1 MRIPLSWLKD
11 YIDITVSVKELAERL
26 TLAGLEVETIEYIG
40 LPGAELPWDPE
51 KIVVGELR
59 AVHYHPNADR
69 LVLAEVEYGGPERE
83 VVVAGPPSLLEMRGQ
98 KDLHLKVAFAMQGAR
113 LYDGHA
119 EGWRIMKLKKVKV
132 RGVSSRAMVCS
143 EKELGLSDEH
153 EDIIYLPDDAPVGT
167 PLAEYLGDAVLELD
181 IKGPFGHLY
190 SILGIAREAAALL
203 DLPLRKDAFDLTSP
217 PGLGGTEGGHHPAE
231 LTPTPDFLEL
241 EIADP
246 DLCPRYSAAFIRG
259 VKVKP
264 SPFWMQ
270 MRLRRAGMRPINNIV
285 DITNYVMLESGQPL
299 HAFDYHVL
307 RPRPAL
313 SRRPE
318 LVEGDVEGP
327 GDDRPAIIVRRAH
340 PGEQMET
347 LDGELRTFDQEMLL
361 ITDGGG
367 PVAVAGVMGGLD
379 SEVTEATADVLLE
392 AANFNFLNVRRTSRL
407 LGLTSDASQRF
418 GRRVDPELTVKAA
431 ARAAHL
437 MAELGSGSVVPVI
450 GDLYPGR
457 QPQRVVVFDPAY
469 AARVLGVEIPTD
481 EIVRILTS
489 LEFQVSGLDDG
500 GEPETLKPET
510 LNVTVPSLRLDV
522 TRPVDL
528 VEEVGRIWGYDRF
541 PTTLLRDEL
550 PPQRAN
556 PRLEGAERVRD
567 LLADCGLDEVITY
580 SLVNIEDEGKL
591 RPQGPASSPPKSGG
605 TARLSSPK
613 SEGGLRVLNPLSAE
627 RVYLRQT
634 LLPSLL
640 HTTRENLRFLDRV
653 AVFEI
658 GAVYLPVEGPSG
670 LARPLPN
677 EPLCLGMVMTGPR
690 ETRSWLGGQDST
702 PMGFYDL
709 KGVLETL
716 LAGLGLEGMFEP
728 GDHPAF
734 HPGRCAQV
742 SVGGGVVGVMGEL
755 HPLVLEAFDLPAQPV
770 GALEFDLEVLLAQA
784 IAVGKVRTMQ
794 PIPRFPSVSQDLAV
808 IVDEDL
814 PAHVLEEAIVE
825 AGGRLLRRAEIFDL
839 YRGEQ
844 ISPGKK
850 SLAYSLTYQAKDRTL
865 TDDEVAKVQKR
876 IVRHLAQE
884 LGAELRA

>member
-1 MRIPLSWLKD
+1 MKVPLSWLKD
-11 YIDITVSVKELAERL
+11 YVDIPIPPAELAERL
-26 TLAGLEVETIEYIG
+26 TLAGLEVETIEYVG

-69 LVLAEVEYGGPERE
+69 LVLAEVEYGGPEPE
-83 VVVAGPPSLLEMRGQ
+83 VVVSGPPSLLPLRGQ
-98 KDLHLKVAFAMQGAR
+98 SNLHLKVAFAMEGAR
-113 LYDGHA
+113 LWDPYA
-119 EGWRIMKLKKVKV
+119 EEPRIKKLKKVKI

-153 EDIIYLPDDAPVGT
+153 EDIIYLPDDAPIGA

-203 DLPLRKDAFDLTSP
+203 DLPLRKDALNLTSP
-217 PGLGGTEGGHHPAE
+217 PELALSKACPEPCRRVEGLGGTEGGRHPAE
-231 LTPTPDFLEL
+231 LTPTPDFLDL
-241 EIADP
+241 EIAAP

-259 VKVKP
+259 VKVGP

-307 RPRPAL
+307 R
-313 SRRPE
+313 SR
-318 LVEGDVEGP
+318 P
-327 GDDRPAIIVRRAH
+327 GDDRPAIIVRRAR
-340 PGEQMET
+340 PDEQMAT
-347 LDGELRTFDQEMLL
+347 LDGELRTFDGEMLL

-379 SEVTEATADVLLE
+379 SEVTEETTDVLLE

-437 MAELGSGSVVPVI
+437 MAELGGGAVVPVI

-457 QPQRVVVFDPAY
+457 QPQRVIEFDPAY
-469 AARVLGVEIPTD
+469 AARVLGIEIPTD

-489 LEFQVSGLDDG
+489 LEFQVEQATNLQS
-500 GEPETLKPET
+500 PIS
-510 LNVTVPSLRLDV
+510 NIQYRVTPPSHRLDI
-522 TRPVDL
+522 TRPIDL

-567 LLADCGLDEVITY
+567 LLVSCGLDEVITY
-580 SLVNIEDEGKL
+580 SLVNVEDEGKL
-591 RPQGPASSPPKSGG
+591 RPQGPASSPPISWG
-605 TARLSSPK
+605 T
-613 SEGGLRVLNPLSAE
+613 EGGLYVLNPLSAE
-627 RVYLRQT
+627 RAHLRQT

-653 AVFEI
+653 AIFEI
-658 GAVYLPVEGPSG
+658 GAVFLPVEGQT
-670 LARPLPN
+670 LPN
-677 EPLCLGMVMTGPR
+677 EPLRLGMVMTGPR
-690 ETRSWLGGQDST
+690 EPRSWLAGQDST
-702 PMGFYDL
+702 PVGFYDL
-709 KGVLETL
+709 KGVVETL
-716 LAGLGLEGMFEP
+716 LAGLGLEGTFEP

-742 SVGGGVVGVMGEL
+742 NVGGDVVGVMGEL
-755 HPLVLEAFDLPAQPV
+755 HPLVREAFDLPAQPV
-770 GALEFDLEVLLAQA
+770 GALELDLEPLLAQ
-784 IAVGKVRTMQ
+784 VGEVRTMQ

-808 IVDEDL
+808 VVDEDL
-814 PAHVLEEAIVE
+814 PAQQVQEAIVE
-825 AGGRLLRRAEIFDL
+825 AGGKLLRQVELFDL

-844 ISPGKK
+844 IPPGKK
-850 SLAYSLTYQAKDRTL
+850 SLAYSLTYQAGDRTL
-865 TDDEVAKVQKR
+865 TDDEVAKVQER
-876 IVRHLAQE
+876 IVQRLAQE

>member
-1 MRIPLSWLKD
+1 MKVPLSWLKD
-11 YIDITVSVKELAERL
+11 YIDIPISPAELAERL

-69 LVLAEVEYGGPERE
+69 LVLAEVEYGGLERE

-98 KDLHLKVAFAMQGAR
+98 DDLHFKVAFATQGAR

-119 EGWRIMKLKKVKV
+119 EGRRIMKLKQVKV

-167 PLAEYLGDAVLELD
+167 PLVDYMGDAVLEFD

-190 SILGIAREAAALL
+190 SVFGIAREAAALL
-203 DLPLRKDAFDLTSP
+203 DLPLRRDALEPTSSP
-217 PGLGGTEGGHHPAE
+217 EPGPGQVEGLGGTEGGRHPAE
-231 LTPTPDFLEL
+231 LTPRPDFLDL

-259 VKVKP
+259 VNVGP

-285 DITNYVMLESGQPL
+285 DITNYVMLELGQPL

-307 RPRPAL
+307 RPRPGL
-313 SRRPE
+313 S
-318 LVEGDVEGP
+318 DAEGP
-327 GDDRPAIIVRRAH
+327 GDDRPAIIVRRAR
-340 PGEQMET
+340 PGEQMAT
-347 LDGELRTFDQEMLL
+347 LDGELRTFDGEMLL

-367 PVAVAGVMGGLD
+367 PVAVAGVMGGLE
-379 SEVTEATADVLLE
+379 SEVNEATTDILLE
-392 AANFNFLNVRRTSRL
+392 SANFHFLNVRRTSRL

-431 ARAAHL
+431 ARAAWL
-437 MAELGSGSVVPVI
+437 MAELGGGTVVPVI

-457 QPQRVVVFDPAY
+457 QPQRVIEFDPAY
-469 AARVLGVEIPTD
+469 ATRVLGVEIPTD

-489 LEFQVSGLDDG
+489 LEFQVTHSSSTHL
-500 GEPETLKPET
+500 L
-510 LNVTVPSLRLDV
+510 VTIPSHRLDV

-528 VEEVGRIWGYDRF
+528 VEEVGRIWGYARF

-556 PRLEGAERVRD
+556 PRLEGCECVRD
-567 LLADCGLDEVITY
+567 LLVGCGLDEVITY
-580 SLVNIEDEGKL
+580 SLVNVEDEGKL
-591 RPQGPASSPPKSGG
+591 RPQGPASSPSTSGG
-605 TARLSSPK
+605 T
-613 SEGGLRVLNPLSAE
+613 EGGLRVLNPLSAE
-627 RVYLRQT
+627 RAYLRQT

-653 AVFEI
+653 AIFEI
-658 GAVYLPVEGPSG
+658 GAVYLPVEGQT
-670 LARPLPN
+670 LPE
-677 EPLCLGMVMTGPR
+677 EPLRLGIVMTGPR
-690 ETRSWLGGQDST
+690 EARSWLAGQDSA

-709 KGVLETL
+709 KGVVETL
-716 LAGLGLEGMFEP
+716 LARMGLEGTFEQ
-728 GDHPAF
+728 GKHPAF
-734 HPGRCAQV
+734 HPGKCAQV
-742 SVGGGVVGVMGEL
+742 SVEDGVVGVMGVL
-755 HPLVLEAFDLPAQPV
+755 HPLVRDAFDLPAQPV
-770 GALEFDLEVLLAQA
+770 CALEFDLGPLLAQ
-784 IAVGKVRTMQ
+784 VGAARTMQ
-794 PIPRFPSVSQDLAV
+794 PISRFPVVVQDVALV
-808 IVDEDL
+808 VDENL
-814 PAHVLEEAIVE
+814 WAEEVRQAIL
-825 AGGRLLRRAEIFDL
+825 ASGGQLLWDARLFDL

-844 ISPGKK
+844 IPPGKK
-850 SLAYSLTYQAKDRTL
+850 SLAYSLTYQAEDRTL
-865 TDDEVAKVQKR
+865 TDDEVAEVQER
-876 IVRHLAQE
+876 IVRHLAEE
-884 LGAELRA
+884 LEAELRA